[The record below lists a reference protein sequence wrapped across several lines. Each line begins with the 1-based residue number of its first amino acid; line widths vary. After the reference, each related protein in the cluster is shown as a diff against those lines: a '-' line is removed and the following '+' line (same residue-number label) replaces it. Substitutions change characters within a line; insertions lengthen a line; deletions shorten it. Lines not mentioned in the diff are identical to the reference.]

1 MKKIIKISL
10 TAYLLSVAT
19 LPAMAAWPEKPITI
33 YVSYAPGA
41 TTDITARALGSAAEK
56 ILGVPVTI
64 ENKAGGGGTVA
75 AGLLA
80 SKKADGYTLLIG
92 SSAPLTVR
100 PSIMK
105 VSYKPSDIV
114 GIIQYSYFYNGAV
127 VINADSPIKDID
139 AFVTYAKA
147 HPGLSY
153 GTAGSG
159 GVATTSQQIGVEIL
173 KKCKGLELKHVPTK
187 GGTEANTMLMGK
199 HLDFTSGSGSH
210 LPFVVDGV
218 FRQLVIFQDARDE
231 NFPDMPTL
239 REIGCEYD
247 SPPNSAM
254 IISAPRGLPPAIS
267 QKLEQTFTQ
276 IVQSDEF
283 KAMLKRNFLPYDF
296 KDSRK
301 LAADLEAETQ
311 WYKKYFISMGAQLKN

>member
-1 MKKIIKISL
+1 MKTIINISL
-10 TAYLLSVAT
+10 TAYLLSVVAT
-19 LPAMAAWPEKPITI
+19 PAMAAWPEKPITI
-33 YVSYAPGA
+33 YVSYAAGA
-41 TTDITARALGSAAEK
+41 TTDITARALSSAAEK

-80 SKKADGYTLLIG
+80 SKKPDGYTLLIG

-100 PSIMK
+100 PSLMK

-139 AFVTYAKA
+139 AFVAYAKA

-173 KKCKGLELKHVPTK
+173 KKCKGLEFKHVPTK

-239 REIGCEYD
+239 REIGCEYE

-254 IISAPRGLPPAIS
+254 IISAPRGLPAAIS

-311 WYKKYFISMGAQLKN
+311 WYKKYFISMGVQLKN

>member
-1 MKKIIKISL
+1 MKTIINISL
-10 TAYLLSVAT
+10 TAYLLSVVAT
-19 LPAMAAWPEKPITI
+19 PAMAAWPEKPITI
-33 YVSYAPGA
+33 YVSYAAGA
-41 TTDITARALGSAAEK
+41 TTDITARALSSAAEK

-80 SKKADGYTLLIG
+80 SKKPDGYTLLIG

-100 PSIMK
+100 PSLMK

-139 AFVTYAKA
+139 AFVAYAKA

-173 KKCKGLELKHVPTK
+173 KKCKGLEFKHVPTK

-239 REIGCEYD
+239 REIGCEYE

-283 KAMLKRNFLPYDF
+283 KAMLKRNFLPFDF

-311 WYKKYFISMGAQLKN
+311 WYKKYFISMGVQLKN